1 MITYQ
6 TETYVDILP
15 ELKHLI
21 PLHYDEIAT
30 DKDVIPLDPN
40 HDTYITMEEEGML
53 HVCTARDDGQMIG
66 YFITFVMNHLHYQTT
81 MFGKVDVYFVHHDHR
96 KNGVGLTLFKYHE
109 DEMRRLGVKKLMNV
123 CKLHKDH
130 TPLFESL
137 GYKKFEVVFAKLL

>member
-1 MITYQ
+1 MPNAKGGKGYKKGKNGSEQEEKMI
-6 TETYVDILP
+6 EWNV
-15 ELKHLI
+15 
-21 PLHYDEIAT
+21 
-30 DKDVIPLDPN
+30 
-40 HDTYITMEEEGML
+40 
-53 HVCTARDDGQMIG
+53 DDGQMIG